1 MTFHTMDELVRR
13 ARRWIAVEEL
23 LFETLGRWAREL
35 PDPAVKR
42 LFGTWCHRHAW
53 HAELWRGRLPT
64 VNSHAD
70 SDDDV
75 ERLMGDAG
83 IVRNRAK
90 ILAAITNARAVIAL
104 RDDGGLDEFLW
115 SHRPERSPAPV
126 VPADVP
132 STSAESRS
140 ACTVRMFANLAFSSW
155 ALLSERTSAVTS

>member
-1 MTFHTMDELVRR
+1 VTFHTLDELVRR

-75 ERLMGDAG
+75 ERWIAPVRAALGD
-83 IVRNRAK
+83 VDTSEE
-90 ILAAITNARAVIAL
+90 AIAAL
-104 RDDGGLDEFLW
+104 RESVLPALEAAVSEHRDAIDPLLDGPTARVLDLVSADFAA
-115 SHRPERSPAPV
+115 ER
-126 VPADVP
+126 
-132 STSAESRS
+132 
-140 ACTVRMFANLAFSSW
+140 ANLSHPS
-155 ALLSERTSAVTS
+155 V